1 MSGAAAQVRRLL
13 NLVPYLLE
21 HPGATVPDV
30 AEEFGVTEKQLRK
43 DLETLWMCGLPGGL
57 PDDLMEAHI
66 VEGGAIHLHNAEAIV
81 RPLRFSVR
89 EAVALLVALRAL
101 AQLPGIADRDALVR
115 AVAKLEEAAGDA
127 GSAAS
132 RISVAFE
139 ARAVVLDRI
148 TQAVDGKRRL
158 RIEYFVPSRDQVT
171 ERDVDPM
178 RVILS
183 DGHAYLEGWCRRSEA
198 VRTFRLSRIVALD
211 VLDVAADIPESA
223 EPNDLDEGV
232 LRPAAEDPVV
242 TLEVSRHARWVAENY
257 PHEGVEELAEG
268 GLRIRLRAPDQGRIA
283 RLVLRL
289 GADGR
294 ITEPADLAEQV
305 RKTAAEALAL
315 YEDAA
320 LEDAGV

>member
-21 HPGATVPDV
+21 HEGAKLTEV
-30 AEEFGVTEKQLRK
+30 AGEFNVSEKQLRK

-66 VEGGAIHLHNAEAIV
+66 GEGGTIHLENAEAIV

-101 AQLPGIADRDALVR
+101 AQLPGVADRDALLR
-115 AVAKLEEAAGDA
+115 AIAKLEEAAGERGA
-127 GSAAS
+127 EAS
-132 RISVAFE
+132 QRVTVAFE
-139 ARAVVLDRI
+139 ARATVLDRI
-148 TQAVDGKRRL
+148 REALDTGRRL
-158 RIEYFVPSRDQVT
+158 RLEYFVPSRDQVT

-198 VRTFRLSRIVALD
+198 VRVFRLSRIVSIDILD
-211 VLDVAADIPESA
+211 IAAEIPESA
-223 EPNDLDEGV
+223 EPQDLDDGV
-232 LRPAAEDPVV
+232 LRPAADDPLV
-242 TLEVSRHARWVAENY
+242 TLEVTRHARWVAENY
-257 PHEGVEELAEG
+257 PNEGVEELPEG
-268 GLRIRLRAPDQGRIA
+268 GLRIALRAPDQGRIL

-289 GADGR
+289 GVDGR
-294 ITEPADLAEQV
+294 IVDPPALADQV

-315 YEDAA
+315 YG
-320 LEDAGV
+320 DAGVPA

>member
-21 HPGATVPDV
+21 HDGAKLPDV
-30 AEEFGVTEKQLRK
+30 AAEFGVTEKQLRK

-101 AQLPGIADRDALVR
+101 AQLPGLTDRDALTR

-127 GSAAS
+127 GQAAS
-132 RISVAFE
+132 RVSVALE
-139 ARAVVLDRI
+139 ARSIVLDRI
-148 TQAVDGKRRL
+148 RQALDDRRRL

-171 ERDVDPM
+171 GRDVDPM

-198 VRTFRLSRIVALD
+198 VRMFRLSRIVALD
-211 VLDVAADIPESA
+211 VLDVEAEIPETA
-223 EPNDLDEGV
+223 EPHDLDEGV
-232 LRPAAEDPVV
+232 LRPAAEDPLV
-242 TLEVSRHARWVAENY
+242 TLEVNRHARWVAENY
-257 PHEGVEELAEG
+257 PNEGVEELAEG
-268 GLRIRLRAPDQGRIA
+268 GLRILLRAPDQGRIL

-294 ITEPADLAEQV
+294 ITDPPELADQV
-305 RKTAAEALAL
+305 RKTASEALAL
-315 YEDAA
+315 YGESGD
-320 LEDAGV
+320 

>member
-21 HPGATVPDV
+21 HDGAKLPDV
-30 AEEFGVTEKQLRK
+30 AIEFGVSEKQLRK

-101 AQLPGIADRDALVR
+101 AQLRGIADRDALTR
-115 AVAKLEEAAGDA
+115 AVTKLEEAAGDA
-127 GSAAS
+127 AAVAQ
-132 RISVAFE
+132 RVSVAFE
-139 ARAVVLDRI
+139 ARETVLDRI
-148 TQAVDGKRRL
+148 RHALDGRRRL
-158 RIEYFVPSRDQVT
+158 HIEYYVPSRDQVT

-198 VRTFRLSRIVALD
+198 VRMFRLSRIVALD
-211 VLDVAADIPESA
+211 VLDVAADVPEAA
-223 EPNDLDEGV
+223 EPHDLDEGV
-232 LRPAAEDPVV
+232 LRPAAEDPLV
-242 TLEVSRHARWVAENY
+242 TLEVSRRARWVAENY
-257 PHEGVEELAEG
+257 PNEGVEELPEG
-268 GLRIRLRAPDQGRIA
+268 GLRILLRAPDQGRIA

-294 ITEPADLAEQV
+294 ITDPPELADQV
-305 RKTAAEALAL
+305 RKTASEALAL
-315 YEDAA
+315 YGESGD
-320 LEDAGV
+320 

>member
-21 HPGATVPDV
+21 HPGAKLPDV
-30 AEEFGVTEKQLRK
+30 AIEFGVTEKQLRK

-57 PDDLMEAHI
+57 PDDLMEAH
-66 VEGGAIHLHNAEAIV
+66 VGEGGAIHLNNAEALG

-101 AQLPGIADRDALVR
+101 AQLPGIADRDALAR

-127 GSAAS
+127 GAAAS

-139 ARAVVLDRI
+139 ARAVVLDRVTLAI
-148 TQAVDGKRRL
+148 DNGRRL

-178 RVILS
+178 RVVLS

-198 VRTFRLSRIVALD
+198 VRMFRLSRIVALD
-211 VLDVAADIPESA
+211 VLNVAAEIPESA
-223 EPNDLDEGV
+223 EPSDLDEGV
-232 LRPAAEDPVV
+232 LRPAAEDPLV
-242 TLEVSRHARWVAENY
+242 TLEVTRHARWVAENY
-257 PHEGVEELAEG
+257 PHEGVEELSEG
-268 GLRIRLRAPDQGRIA
+268 GLRIQLRASDQSRIV

-294 ITEPADLAEQV
+294 ITEPQELVDQV
-305 RKTAAEALAL
+305 RKTATEALAL
-315 YEDAA
+315 YGEI
-320 LEDAGV
+320 GV